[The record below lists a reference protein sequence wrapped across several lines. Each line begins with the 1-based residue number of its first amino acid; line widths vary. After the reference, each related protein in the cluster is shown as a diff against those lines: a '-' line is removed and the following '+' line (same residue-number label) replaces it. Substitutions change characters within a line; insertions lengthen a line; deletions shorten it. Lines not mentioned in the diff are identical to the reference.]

1 MIGSGELI
9 VILGVVTLL
18 FGGKKIPEFAK
29 NLGKG
34 VREFKKAVQGD
45 PDPEDAQ
52 VEIIDPK
59 NDKK

>member
-34 VREFKKAVQGD
+34 VREFKKAVQGEA
-45 PDPEDAQ
+45 DPEETQ

-59 NDKK
+59 NDRK